1 LTYLAKFIIFSKLIK
16 NLQRKVA
23 VQEKYNFF
31 FDLDGTITRKEIL
44 PEIGRALNIYD
55 EIERLT
61 YQTIQG
67 EIPFH
72 ESFLKRVKILSAVPI
87 STIRKIISNIPLND
101 SIVAFIKENASR
113 CYIAT
118 GNLDVW
124 IQDLCENIGVKY
136 FSSIANYEKDQIIGV
151 KQVLDKS
158 MMESLV
164 EGPYIA
170 IGEGHNDAAMI
181 GKATIGIAFG
191 GVHPPAKTVMDEAS
205 FAIYDE
211 KLLCKF
217 LKRLL

>member
-1 LTYLAKFIIFSKLIK
+1 M
-16 NLQRKVA
+16 RKVA

-44 PEIGRALNIYD
+44 PEIGKKLNIYH
-55 EIERLT
+55 EIKRLT
-61 YQTIQG
+61 YQTIRG

-72 ESFLKRVKILSAVPI
+72 ESFLKRVKILSTVPI
-87 STIRKIISNIPLND
+87 STIRNIINNIPLNNH
-101 SIVAFIKENASR
+101 ILTFIKENASR

-124 IQDLCENIGVKY
+124 IQDLCNTIGVQY
-136 FSSIANYEKDQIIGV
+136 FSSIAHYKNDRIIGV

-158 MMESLV
+158 KIHSLV
-164 EGPYIA
+164 KGPYVA

-181 GKATIGIAFG
+181 GKANIGIAFG
-191 GVHPPAKTVMDEAS
+191 GVHRPAKTVMDEATHT
-205 FAIYDE
+205 IYDE

-217 LKRLL
+217 LRRLL